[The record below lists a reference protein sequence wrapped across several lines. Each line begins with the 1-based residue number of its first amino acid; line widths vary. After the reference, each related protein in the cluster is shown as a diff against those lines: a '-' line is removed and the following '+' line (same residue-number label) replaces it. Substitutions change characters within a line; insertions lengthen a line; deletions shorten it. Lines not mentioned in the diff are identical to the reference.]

1 MNPLGWPAIV
11 RLGVVNGCLGMVV
24 ALVTFTLNRVITVEL
39 AFPAIVPGALVGLH
53 YAVQLLRPRFGF
65 GSDSGGRRTPWIIGG
80 LAALSAGG
88 VLAAASVWL
97 MEGHLVPGLALAVLA
112 YALVG
117 LGVGAVGTSSLALMA
132 VRVAPA
138 RRPAAATVFWL
149 LMIVGAVVAAGTA
162 SHTLHPFSMALLLR
176 VSAGIAGAA
185 FLAGTAAIRGVE
197 RGRTAAVSGEAR
209 GGTAASAPHAGSF
222 ATALAETWREPASR
236 RFAIFVF
243 IAMLAYS
250 AQELILEPFAGV
262 VLALRPDQTA
272 ALTGL
277 HQGGVLAG
285 MLLVAVGG
293 SLAGAGRAQ
302 AMRWWTMG
310 GCAASA
316 ICLLGLAC
324 AGLAGPSWPL
334 RANLV
339 ALGVS
344 NGAFAVSAIGAML
357 GLAGRGRG
365 AREGVRMGVWG
376 AAQAVAM
383 GTGGLVSTAASDA
396 ARTLLGAP
404 GPAYA
409 LVFAGQAALFLVA
422 ARLAFRLF
430 STTES
435 PARPA
440 AALQIAAT

>member
-1 MNPLGWPAIV
+1 MNALGWPAII

-24 ALVTFTLNRVITVEL
+24 ALVTFTLNRVMTVEL
-39 AFPAIVPGALVGLH
+39 ALPAIVPGALVGLH

-80 LAALSAGG
+80 LAALSTGG
-88 VLAAASVWL
+88 VLAAASVSV
-97 MEGHLVPGLALAVLA
+97 MAGHRLSGLALAVLA

-162 SHTLHPFSMALLLR
+162 SHSLHPFSLALLLR
-176 VSAGIAGAA
+176 VSAAISGAA
-185 FLAGTAAIRGVE
+185 FLAGTAAIWGVE
-197 RGRTAAVSGEAR
+197 RGRTAAPACH
-209 GGTAASAPHAGSF
+209 TASF
-222 ATALAETWREPASR
+222 AAALAETWREPASR

-243 IAMLAYS
+243 VAMLAYS

-277 HQGGVLAG
+277 HQSGVLAG
-285 MLLVAVGG
+285 MILVAIGG

-302 AMRWWTMG
+302 AFRWWTMG

-316 ICLLGLAC
+316 LCLLGLAF
-324 AGLAGPSWPL
+324 AGLAGSAWPL
-334 RANLV
+334 RANLFV
-339 ALGVS
+339 LGIS

-357 GLAGRGRG
+357 GLAGRGPG

-376 AAQAVAM
+376 AAQAIAM
-383 GTGGLVSTAASDA
+383 GAGGLLSTAASDA

-409 LVFAGQAALFLVA
+409 LVFAFQAALFLFA
-422 ARLAFRLF
+422 ARLAFSLF

-440 AALQIAAT
+440 ATLQIAAT

>member
-1 MNPLGWPAIV
+1 MTPLGWPGII
-11 RLGVVNGCLGMVV
+11 RLGLVNFCLGMVV
-24 ALVTFTLNRVITVEL
+24 ALVTFTLNRVMSVEL
-39 AFPAIVPGALVGLH
+39 ALPALVPGALVGLH

-65 GSDSGGRRTPWIIGG
+65 GSDAGGRRAPWIVGG
-80 LAALSAGG
+80 LAALCAGG
-88 VLAAASVWL
+88 VLASASVWVMAAQL
-97 MEGHLVPGLALAVLA
+97 LPGLALAVLA

-117 LGVGAVGTSSLALMA
+117 LGVGAVGTSSLALLA

-149 LMIVGAVVAAGTA
+149 LMIMGAVVAAGTA
-162 SHTLHPFSMALLLR
+162 AHLLHPFSLGLLLR

-185 FLAGTAAIRGVE
+185 FLAGTAAIWGVE
-197 RGRTAAVSGEAR
+197 RGG
-209 GGTAASAPHAGSF
+209 APALQAGAPVLHAGGF
-222 ATALAETWREPASR
+222 GTALAETWREPASR

-243 IAMLAYS
+243 VSMLAYS

-262 VLALRPDQTA
+262 ALGLRPDQTA

-277 HQGGVLAG
+277 HQSGVLAG

-316 ICLLGLAC
+316 LCLVGLAC

-334 RANLV
+334 RANLFV
-339 ALGVS
+339 LGIS

-383 GTGGLVSTAASDA
+383 GAGGLASTAASDV
-396 ARTLLGAP
+396 ARALLGAP

-409 LVFAGQAALFLVA
+409 LVFAAQAALFLFA
-422 ARLAFRLF
+422 ARLAFGVFGRGAA
-430 STTES
+430 S
-435 PARPA
+435 ARPA
-440 AALQIAAT
+440 AAIGIAAT

>member
-1 MNPLGWPAIV
+1 MNPLGWPAII

-24 ALVTFTLNRVITVEL
+24 ALVTFTLNRVMTVEL
-39 AFPAIVPGALVGLH
+39 ALPAIVPGALVGLH

-65 GSDSGGRRTPWIIGG
+65 GSDAGGRRTPWIIGG
-80 LAALSAGG
+80 LAALCAGG
-88 VLAAASVWL
+88 VLAAGSVWL
-97 MEGHLVPGLALAVLA
+97 MAGKFLLGLALATLA

-162 SHTLHPFSMALLLR
+162 SHSLHPFSMALLLR
-176 VSAGIAGAA
+176 VSACIAGAA
-185 FLAGTAAIRGVE
+185 FLAGSAAIWGVE
-197 RGRTAAVSGEAR
+197 RGRSAAPAR
-209 GGTAASAPHAGSF
+209 HAGSF
-222 ATALAETWREPASR
+222 AAALAETWREPASR

-243 IAMLAYS
+243 TAMLAYS

-262 VLALRPDQTA
+262 ALALRPDQTA

-277 HQGGVLAG
+277 HQSGVLAG
-285 MLLVAVGG
+285 MLLVAIGG

-316 ICLLGLAC
+316 LCLLGLAC
-324 AGLAGPSWPL
+324 AGLAGPAWPL
-334 RANLV
+334 RANLL
-339 ALGVS
+339 ALGIS

-357 GLAGRGRG
+357 GLAGRGSG
-365 AREGVRMGVWG
+365 PREGVRMGVWG
-376 AAQAVAM
+376 AAQAIAM
-383 GTGGLVSTAASDA
+383 GAGGLVSTAASDA

-422 ARLAFRLF
+422 ARLAFSLF
-430 STTES
+430 GTTVI

-440 AALQIAAT
+440 ATLRIATT